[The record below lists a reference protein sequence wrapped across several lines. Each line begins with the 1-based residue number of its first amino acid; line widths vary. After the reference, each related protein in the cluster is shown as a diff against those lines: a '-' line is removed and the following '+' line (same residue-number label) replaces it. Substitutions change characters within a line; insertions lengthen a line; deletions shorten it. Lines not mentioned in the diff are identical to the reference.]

1 MWRYSFY
8 HPILIFELLIGG
20 TKLITMLAVGVGIAP
35 MIHTLR
41 AIFRRHDRLST
52 QLKSHTAQN
61 IGSSDAACASSG
73 LQYLNIKVKLL
84 YGVVRVTKSFDFYD
98 MS

>member
-1 MWRYSFY
+1 MKRCFFY
-8 HPILIFELLIGG
+8 RPILIFKLLIGG

-41 AIFRRHDRLST
+41 AIFRRHDRLSI
-52 QLKSHTAQN
+52 QLKSHIAQN
-61 IGSSDAACASSG
+61 TGSPDTACISSG
-73 LQYLNIKVKLL
+73 LQNLNIKVKLL